1 MAKRIIKEVQKIIP
15 PLSPKMHKG
24 QAGRVG
30 VIGGSQDYTG
40 APFFAAISAL
50 RLGCDLSHVICDP
63 EAGSVIKT
71 YSPDLIVHPILN
83 KNNDREAINS
93 ELKDVM
99 SRLHVIIIGPG
110 LGRADHM
117 QDFARIAISVAR
129 EQNKY
134 IVLDADSLWL
144 IQKHPEYIKGYAKAV
159 LTPNVVEFG
168 RLRDAL
174 RIPKDAPPES
184 LASKIAHELG
194 GIVIL
199 QKGAQDIISNG
210 RRTEIVDTEGG
221 LKRCGGQGDILSG
234 NLGTFLAWG
243 KAYIEGGLDEG
254 DANDIKI
261 NPEDIPVLAA
271 YGASSVTRVASRIAF
286 SKLGR
291 GVITGDMLSE
301 IGVAYQELFGEGGDR
316 GWKGSALQE
325 GGKL

>member
-63 EAGSVIKT
+63 EAGRVIKT
-71 YSPDLIVHPILN
+71 YSPDLIVHPILS
-83 KNNDREAINS
+83 KDNDRQAINS

-117 QDFARIAISVAR
+117 QDFARTAISFAR

-134 IVLDADSLWL
+134 IVLDADGLWL

-243 KAYIEGGLDEG
+243 KAYIEGGLDEY
-254 DANDIKI
+254 
-261 NPEDIPVLAA
+261 V
-271 YGASSVTRVASRIAF
+271 
-286 SKLGR
+286 
-291 GVITGDMLSE
+291 
-301 IGVAYQELFGEGGDR
+301 
-316 GWKGSALQE
+316 SALSSFQ
-325 GGKL
+325 